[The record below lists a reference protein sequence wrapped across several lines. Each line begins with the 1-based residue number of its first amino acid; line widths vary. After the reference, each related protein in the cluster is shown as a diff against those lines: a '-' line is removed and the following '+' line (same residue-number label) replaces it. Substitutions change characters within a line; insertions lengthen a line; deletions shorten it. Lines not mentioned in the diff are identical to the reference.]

1 MGRRSSAKSNKNSQ
15 RKNTKPVP
23 KNNSSVPNVSQPQS
37 NSAMGNIMGGITS
50 GIGLRIVLEAVRG
63 VGNAISGSNSKNEE
77 PQKKKN
83 VQPQQIH
90 NQHKDICSIFSEKFT
105 ECMSKNQSGE
115 DCILYLNN
123 YNLCKQNMF

>member
-1 MGRRSSAKSNKNSQ
+1 MGRRSFTKKKNKKD
-15 RKNTKPVP
+15 KNTKPVP
-23 KNNSSVPNVSQPQS
+23 KNNSGIPNVSQPQS

-50 GIGLRIVLEAVRG
+50 GIGLGVGLEAVRG
-63 VGNAISGSNSKNEE
+63 LGNVISGSNSKNEE
-77 PQKKKN
+77 PQN
-83 VQPQQIH
+83 VHPQQIQ
-90 NQHKDICSIFSEKFT
+90 NQQKDICNIFSEKFT